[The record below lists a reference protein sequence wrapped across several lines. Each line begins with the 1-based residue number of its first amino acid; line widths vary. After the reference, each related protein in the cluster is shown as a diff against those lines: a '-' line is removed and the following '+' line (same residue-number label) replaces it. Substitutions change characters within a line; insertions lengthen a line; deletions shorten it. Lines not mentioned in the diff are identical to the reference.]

1 MNNSKEL
8 EFIIDILFSEKKI
21 NKSIFRNLSYKNI
34 TRISSEHLIVPTLYY
49 NLKRKKLIEKIPND
63 FNYYLNE
70 IFTINRER
78 NQKLLSELNFLST
91 FFNTEGL
98 KHVFIKG
105 SATIISGIYHDL
117 GERMIGDIDFIIKE
131 NQIDF
136 FKKIIDKI
144 EYRTTTP
151 YSFLNPRHLTKRI
164 NKNKLFSIEAHTR
177 VLETKSHLFDPS
189 RIFKGSIEKN
199 NFIVPSTIDL
209 MLNNVYSS
217 QINDNGYN
225 KLSIDLRSL
234 YDSKMI
240 LKKMNNNFKINNK
253 FLFTYFTTAR
263 KYNII
268 FNDDLDFDFKKH
280 FFDDLRLRYYTL
292 NKIYLSFNKIC
303 YMLNLRLL
311 QLIEVFKNKNYL
323 RYLIFK
329 KKY

>member
-1 MNNSKEL
+1 
-8 EFIIDILFSEKKI
+8 
-21 NKSIFRNLSYKNI
+21 
-34 TRISSEHLIVPTLYY
+34 
-49 NLKRKKLIEKIPND
+49 
-63 FNYYLNE
+63 
-70 IFTINRER
+70 
-78 NQKLLSELNFLST
+78 
-91 FFNTEGL
+91 
-98 KHVFIKG
+98 
-105 SATIISGIYHDL
+105 
-117 GERMIGDIDFIIKE
+117 
-131 NQIDF
+131 
-136 FKKIIDKI
+136 
-144 EYRTTTP
+144 
-151 YSFLNPRHLTKRI
+151 
-164 NKNKLFSIEAHTR
+164 
-177 VLETKSHLFDPS
+177 
-189 RIFKGSIEKN
+189 
-199 NFIVPSTIDL
+199 